1 MNYFKEYEIRK
12 KTIKNPSGYES
23 RYNSKGNLIYIKYSY
38 GTEYWFDETSLHYIN
53 LVRSRL
59 PNGTEAYY
67 DERGN
72 ITKVIV
78 HNPPEPIIIHE

>member
-12 KTIKNPSGYES
+12 KTIKTSFGHES
-23 RYNSKGNLIYIKYSY
+23 RYNSKGFLIYRKHPN
-38 GTEYWFDETSLHYIN
+38 GTEYWFDETSLHDIN

-78 HNPPEPIIIHE
+78 HNPPKPIIIHE